1 MDTEPSNLASDV
13 NAEPTSDSV
22 PARRT
27 SARRTPRRSASP
39 RKSGA
44 RKRARGKT
52 RAKDA
57 RLVLAQVNE
66 TVRLKDGTPSTLT
79 VRAVGIQLP
88 NLEEAQ
94 KALEKA
100 LQDFM
105 NGVSSAIQEAAL
117 LEVKTFVSDDIEG
130 IQIVDGKPQGSM
142 RLRAMTTIELD
153 GDITAIV
160 PMRPEGLDETLWA
173 AHAAMVAQAQINRT
187 ELIKLALSAAAG
199 IVNVLKP
206 V

>member
-1 MDTEPSNLASDV
+1 MDTEPMNKPSEES
-13 NAEPTSDSV
+13 AEPM

-27 SARRTPRRSASP
+27 RRRSASP
-39 RKSGA
+39 RKSSA
-44 RKRARGKT
+44 RKRTRAKP

-57 RLVLAQVNE
+57 QLVLTQVNE

-79 VRAVGIQLP
+79 VRALGIQLP

-105 NGVSSAIQEAAL
+105 NGVSSAIQEATL

-160 PMRPEGLDETLWA
+160 PMRPEGLDEALWA